1 MTPLCREP
9 NCPEPAAP
17 GGTYCPRHECSA
29 PDCHE
34 KRCDEARAYC
44 HEHDAEHYRRTGRH
58 AFWHEAAESP
68 GPAAPASQADG
79 AQLGEAVADEQAAA
93 QTEPSIPPAVLRA
106 VQGLALV
113 VVAALALWGL
123 FLWLGLDGHEAG
135 PEGPAGLE
143 APGDLDRDLR
153 LRESDP
159 DDGIEEALE
168 ERGFR

>member
-1 MTPLCREP
+1 MTAFCREP
-9 NCPEPAAP
+9 NCPEPAAS
-17 GGTYCPRHECSA
+17 GGAYCRRHECSA

-58 AFWHEAAESP
+58 AFWHEVAEP
-68 GPAAPASQADG
+68 PEPAAPPSASPEPGVPEG
-79 AQLGEAVADEQAAA
+79 AADEPAT
-93 QTEPSIPPAVLRA
+93 QTETPVPPAVLRA
-106 VQGLALV
+106 VQGLALLA
-113 VVAALALWGL
+113 VAGLALWGL
-123 FLWLGLDGHEAG
+123 FVWLGLDTRDAG

-143 APGDLDRDLR
+143 APGDLDQELR